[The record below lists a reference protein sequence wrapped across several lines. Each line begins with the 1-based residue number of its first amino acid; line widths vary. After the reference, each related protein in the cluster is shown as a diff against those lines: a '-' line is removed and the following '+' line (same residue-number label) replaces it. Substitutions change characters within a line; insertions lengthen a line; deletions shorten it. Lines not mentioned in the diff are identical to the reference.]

1 MIRAWILVVV
11 ACGSNDA
18 AQPGDPP
25 RHVAATDAIPA
36 DYPMDAPKQDFAVV
50 EDRVPDDP
58 QWHAAVR
65 IAANSW
71 TPSFNKIGATVAKLS
86 PLTSPSGEIAP
97 FVLTIVASK
106 GDEVVFRGGALV
118 GNGLVIN
125 GGGKPRLT
133 AHLAS
138 IGFPKTRV
146 PLGHLVEMVHL
157 TAAVTGWTRPPSS
170 VGFEY
175 FEQPQGAAGQ
185 LPATLGYDG
194 DGALLTLYRDG
205 KTTTPSIERL
215 EIRFDATAQM
225 STTAARKL
233 GAGAWETFSE

>member
-1 MIRAWILVVV
+1 MTARACIVATLV
-11 ACGSNDA
+11 ACGSKDA
-18 AQPGDPP
+18 PQQRDPP
-25 RHVAATDAIPA
+25 RAGDAWA
-36 DYPMDAPKQDFAVV
+36 NDDPMDAPKQDFAVV
-50 EDRVPDDP
+50 EDRIPDDP
-58 QWHAAVR
+58 HWHTAAR

-71 TPSFNKIGATVAKLS
+71 TPSFNKIGVTVAKVS
-86 PLTSPSGEIAP
+86 PLTSPRGEVVP
-97 FVLTIVASK
+97 YVLRVEASK
-106 GDEVVFRGGALV
+106 GDEVVFRGS
-118 GNGLVIN
+118 GLVSKGLMIN
-125 GGGKPRLT
+125 GGGKPRLA

-138 IGFPKTRV
+138 IGFPKTQI